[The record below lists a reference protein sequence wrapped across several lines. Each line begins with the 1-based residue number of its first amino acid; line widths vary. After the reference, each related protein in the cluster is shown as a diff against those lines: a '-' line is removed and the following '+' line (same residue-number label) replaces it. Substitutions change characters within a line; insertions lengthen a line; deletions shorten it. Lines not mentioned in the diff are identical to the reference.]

1 MIAQQVELPERVLKW
16 LSNPS
21 ELLEML
27 LETLLE
33 TGPWILGI
41 LLVAW
46 LSHIITRRLLIR
58 WIHHLTSK
66 TRSFWDDTL
75 QQHHVFRRLARAV
88 PATVVYGT
96 YGFIPG
102 LSPAMLALLEN
113 ITGAIIVVVL
123 IFALGAV
130 ISAVN
135 AIYEQYPISKT
146 RPIKGYLQVSK
157 IVLYLVGAVVALAIT
172 FDESPLLYLSGIGAM
187 TAVLMLV
194 FKDTVLSLLAS
205 IQITQT
211 DLIRVGDWIEMP
223 HLSADGDVVDISL
236 YTVRVQNWDKT
247 VTGIPTHKFLTDAFK
262 NWRNMP
268 ESGGRRIKRS
278 IFIDKST
285 IRFLT
290 EEEIEQFRKF
300 KLLEEY
306 IARKEGELTAYN
318 ENLRVTAEHVNMRRM
333 TNIGTFRAYV
343 INYLKNHPKINDS
356 MTLLVRQLQP
366 TSEGL
371 PLELYV
377 FSRDTG
383 WIAYEGI
390 QGDVFD
396 HIMAIVPEFGLK
408 LFQKPSGEDFSRMA
422 G

>member
-1 MIAQQVELPERVLKW
+1 MITLQAEPPNSALEW
-16 LSNPS
+16 LRNHPQ
-21 ELLEML
+21 
-27 LETLLE
+27 LLE
-33 TGPWILGI
+33 TGLWILGI

-46 LSHIITRRLLIR
+46 LSDIVTKRLLIR

-75 QQHHVFRRLARAV
+75 QQHRVFQRLALAV
-88 PATVVYGT
+88 PAAVVYGT
-96 YGFIPG
+96 CRNIPE
-102 LSPAMLALLEN
+102 LSERAYDLLQN
-113 ITGAIIVVVL
+113 ISA
-123 IFALGAV
+123 AV
-130 ISAVN
+130 IVLSLILAVGALINAAN
-135 AIYEQYPISKT
+135 AIYEQYPVART
-146 RPIKGYLQVSK
+146 RPVKGYLQVSK
-157 IVLYLVGAVVALAIT
+157 IVLYVVGAVVVFATAI
-172 FDESPLLYLSGIGAM
+172 DKSPLLFFGGLGAM

-194 FKDTVLSLLAS
+194 FKDTILSLVAS
-205 IQITQT
+205 VQITQT

-223 HLSADGDVVDISL
+223 HLNADGDVIDISL

-247 VTGIPTHKFLTDAFK
+247 VTGIPTHKFLTEAFK
-262 NWRNMP
+262 NWRAMP

-290 EEEIEQFRKF
+290 AEEIEQFRKF

-306 IARKEGELTAYN
+306 VATKEGELTAYN
-318 ENLRVTAEHVNMRRM
+318 EDLGLTSEHVNMRRM

-343 INYLKNHPKINDS
+343 INYLKNHPKIHHG
-356 MTLLVRQLQP
+356 MTLIVRQLQP
-366 TSEGL
+366 TPEGL

-383 WIAYEGI
+383 WVAYEGI
-390 QGDVFD
+390 QSDLFD

-408 LFQKPSGEDFSRMA
+408 LFQNPSGEDFSRMT